1 MTTIPLSA
9 LTATWNASGTTFT
22 GIGLNVTD
30 TASASGSLLVD
41 LQVGGTSQFYVR
53 KDGFTRSA
61 QNIEAAGG
69 NFVGSTDSG
78 GLFFGSSSD
87 TVIRRD
93 AANTVAQRNGT
104 NAQAHRIYNT
114 FTDSGASYERI
125 ALEWVSNVGYMRPQN
140 AGTGS
145 ARLLVYN
152 SGTTTVAA
160 LPAAATAGASARAFV
175 TDALAPVFGS
185 AVVGGGAVSVPVY
198 STGAAWNVG

>member
-1 MTTIPLSA
+1 MSTMNIFDMTD
-9 LTATWNASGTTFT
+9 TWNAGATTFT
-22 GIGLNVTD
+22 AIKMNVTD

-41 LQVGGTSQFYVR
+41 LQVGGNSRFYVR
-53 KDGFTRSA
+53 KDGFLRSA

-69 NFVGSTDSG
+69 NFVSSTDSG

-93 AANTVAQRNGT
+93 AANTVAQRNGAS
-104 NAQAHRIYNT
+104 AQAYRIYNT
-114 FTDSGASYERI
+114 FTDASNYERV
-125 ALEWVSNVGYMRPQN
+125 ALEWASNVAYLRPQN
-140 AGTGS
+140 AGSGS

-160 LPAAATAGASARAFV
+160 LPAAATAGAGARAFV

-185 AVVGGGAVSVPVY
+185 AVVGSGAESVPVY
-198 STGAAWNVG
+198 STGSAWNVG